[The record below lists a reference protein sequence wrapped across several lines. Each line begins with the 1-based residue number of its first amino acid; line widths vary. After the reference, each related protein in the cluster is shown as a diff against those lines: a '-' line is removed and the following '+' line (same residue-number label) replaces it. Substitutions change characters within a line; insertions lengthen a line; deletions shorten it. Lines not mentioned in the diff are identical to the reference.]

1 MGNHYFVSIKNGW
14 TWISAVLMVLSMGM
28 TVALFTVGERIPGA
42 VMAFQ
47 LVLPLLAGLYFVM
60 TILLAGREHFYRTSL
75 SAWGF
80 ALSFCHLA
88 SIALDSKRLILLLWV
103 VYVVLALFYTLVV
116 CGKFKY
122 IWALWLVTAVLTAFF
137 VYDGRLAFRHGALPL
152 QIFVLGKNA
161 LMGGGFFAI
170 SLAIRSHPDGSGYHP
185 IWGDRPDGRRV
196 RSLPGITNIIPYIMV
211 NRNGA
216 DNVMRSRVDIGEMER
231 YIWKKR
237 REGLDKFGITHVFL
251 AAYVR
256 MVAEYPAVNRF
267 CSGQKIYSRGENV
280 EFSMTIK
287 KEMIVD
293 APDTTIKVHLAPDET
308 VESIYHKFHQEV
320 VGVKGTPLD
329 SNVDN
334 TIKVLNYIPGL
345 FLKFT
350 VWLLKTMDY
359 FGALPKFLLE
369 VSPFHGSVF
378 FTSMGSLG
386 IPPIV
391 HHLYDFG
398 NVPVFIAFG
407 RKEKVREIAP
417 DGKVVTKK
425 FIEYTANTDERIVDG
440 FYFATAMKC
449 FERYLE
455 KPSKL
460 DEPVRVNHDVD

>member
-1 MGNHYFVSIKNGW
+1 MRNHYFVSIKNGW
-14 TWISAVLMVLSMGM
+14 TWIATVLMLVSMGM
-28 TVALFTVGERIPGA
+28 NVALFALGA
-42 VMAFQ
+42 SMSMVFQ
-47 LVLPLLAGLYFVM
+47 LILPLVAGIYFVM
-60 TILLAGREHFYRTSL
+60 TVLLAGKEHFYRTSL
-75 SAWGF
+75 SAWLF
-80 ALSFCHLA
+80 ALAFCQLA
-88 SIALDSKRLILLLWV
+88 TEVVTSKRLVLILWV
-103 VYVVLALFYTLVV
+103 VYCALALFYTLTVS
-116 CGKFKY
+116 GKFKY
-122 IWALWLVTAVLTAFF
+122 LWVLWLATAAITAFF
-137 VYDGRLAFRHGALPL
+137 VYDSRLVLLHGGTWQQFA
-152 QIFVLGKNA
+152 VLGKNG
-161 LMGGGFFAI
+161 LMSGGFFAI
-170 SLAIRSHPDGSGYHP
+170 SLAVRSHPDGSGYHP
-185 IWGDRPDGRRV
+185 TWGDRSDGRRV

-216 DNVMRSRVDIGEMER
+216 SNQMHSRVNIGEMER

-256 MVAEYPAVNRF
+256 MVAEYPAINRF
-267 CSGQKIYSRGENV
+267 CSGQKIYSRGKNV
-280 EFSMTIK
+280 EFSMAIK
-287 KEMIVD
+287 KEMTVE
-293 APDTTIKVHLAPDET
+293 APDTTIKVHLAPDDT
-308 VESIYHKFHQEV
+308 VEDIYHKFHKEV

-329 SNVDN
+329 SGVDN

-378 FTSMGSLG
+378 ITSMGSLG

-417 DGKVVTKK
+417 DGKVIVKK
-425 FIEYTANTDERIVDG
+425 YIEYTANTDERIVDG
-440 FYFATAMKC
+440 FYFATAMKS

-455 KPSKL
+455 NPSKL
-460 DEPVRVNHDVD
+460 DEPITVMTDVE